1 MRNRVRAAPADR
13 FEVVLLDL
21 DGTVYVWPDAVP
33 GSPEAVATLR
43 ARGCRIGFLTN
54 DPRQDRAGYAQ
65 RLEKIGIPAAPEEVV
80 TTGVALAVLLRRE
93 GFAGARALVLGT
105 PAFRAEVLAAGLADG
120 DGADPRSIDL
130 VVVGGSADLG
140 SRELTTA
147 TRGLRAGARLFGSN
161 RDPVFPT
168 PSGPAPAAGPYLA
181 SVEIAG
187 GVVATTAGKPELP
200 IFEAARQQLGSGP
213 GAMVGDRL
221 DSDVAGG
228 QRAGLAGVLV
238 LSGGTSEQDL
248 AVSTVVPDMVCADLA
263 AFAGIA

>member
-1 MRNRVRAAPADR
+1 MRGRVRGAPADR

-21 DGTVYVWPDAVP
+21 DGTVYVWPDPVP

-43 ARGCRIGFLTN
+43 ARGCRVGFLTN
-54 DPRQDRAGYAQ
+54 DPRHDRAGYAQ
-65 RLEKIGIPAAPEEVV
+65 RLEKVGVQAAPEEVF

-93 GFAGARALVLGT
+93 GYAGATALVLGT
-105 PAFRAEVLAAGLADG
+105 PAFKAEVLAAGLVDAAEADL
-120 DGADPRSIDL
+120 RSVDL
-130 VVVGGSADLG
+130 VVVGGSRDLG
-140 SRELTTA
+140 SRELTVA
-147 TRGLRAGARLFGSN
+147 TRALRAGARLFGSN

-168 PSGPAPAAGPYLA
+168 PRGPAPAAGPYLA
-181 SVEIAG
+181 SVEVAG
-187 GVVATTAGKPELP
+187 GVAATTAGKPELP

-238 LSGGTSEQDL
+238 LSGGTSREDL
-248 AVSTVVPDMVCADLA
+248 AVSPVVPDLVCADLA
-263 AFAGIA
+263 EFAGI

>member
-1 MRNRVRAAPADR
+1 MRSRVRGAPADR
-13 FEVVLLDL
+13 FEVVLIDL
-21 DGTVYVWPDAVP
+21 DGTLYVWPEPVP

-43 ARGCRIGFLTN
+43 ARGCRVGFLTN
-54 DPRQDRAGYAQ
+54 DPRHDRAGYAQ
-65 RLEKIGIPAAPEEVV
+65 RLEKIGVPVAPEEVL

-93 GFAGARALVLGT
+93 GYAGANALVLGT
-105 PAFRAEVLAAGLADG
+105 PAFKAEVLAAGLVDAAA
-120 DGADPRSIDL
+120 ADPRSVDL
-130 VVVGGSADLG
+130 VVVGGSRDLG

-147 TRGLRAGARLFGSN
+147 TRALRSGARLFGSN

-181 SVEIAG
+181 SVEVAG
-187 GVVATTAGKPELP
+187 GVVAVTAGKPELP

-238 LSGGTSEQDL
+238 LSGGTSPEDL
-248 AVSTVVPDMVCADLA
+248 AASPILPDLVCADLA
-263 AFAGIA
+263 EFAGI

>member
-1 MRNRVRAAPADR
+1 MRGRVRGAPADR
-13 FEVVLLDL
+13 FEVVLIDL
-21 DGTVYVWPDAVP
+21 DGTLYVWPEPVP

-43 ARGCRIGFLTN
+43 ARGCRVGFLTN
-54 DPRQDRAGYAQ
+54 DPRHDRAGYAQ
-65 RLEKIGIPAAPEEVV
+65 RLEKIGVPAAPEEVL

-93 GFAGARALVLGT
+93 GYAGANALVLGT
-105 PAFRAEVLAAGLADG
+105 PAFKAEVLAAGLVDAAA
-120 DGADPRSIDL
+120 ADPRSVDL
-130 VVVGGSADLG
+130 VVVGGSKDLG
-140 SRELTTA
+140 SRELTAA
-147 TRGLRAGARLFGSN
+147 TRALRSGARLFGSN

-181 SVEIAG
+181 SVEVAG
-187 GVVATTAGKPELP
+187 GVVAVTAGKPELP

-238 LSGGTSEQDL
+238 LSGGTSPEDL
-248 AVSTVVPDMVCADLA
+248 AASPIVPDLVCADLA
-263 AFAGIA
+263 EFAGI

>member
-1 MRNRVRAAPADR
+1 MRSRVRGAPADR
-13 FEVVLLDL
+13 FEVVLIDL
-21 DGTVYVWPDAVP
+21 DGTLYIWPDPVP

-43 ARGCRIGFLTN
+43 ARGCRVGFLTN
-54 DPRQDRAGYAQ
+54 DPRHDRSGYAQ
-65 RLEKIGIPAAPEEVV
+65 RLEKIGVQAAPEEVL

-93 GFAGARALVLGT
+93 GYAGANALVLGT
-105 PAFRAEVLAAGLADG
+105 PAFKAEVLAAGLVDAAA
-120 DGADPRSIDL
+120 ADPRSVDL

-140 SRELTTA
+140 SRELTAA
-147 TRGLRAGARLFGSN
+147 TRALRVGARLFGSN

-181 SVEIAG
+181 SVEVAG
-187 GVVATTAGKPELP
+187 GVVAITAGKPELP

-228 QRAGLAGVLV
+228 QQAGLAGVLV
-238 LSGGTSEQDL
+238 LSGGTSEEDL
-248 AVSTVVPDMVCADLA
+248 AVSPVVPDLVCADLA
-263 AFAGIA
+263 EFAGI

>member
-1 MRNRVRAAPADR
+1 VRGVPADR

-21 DGTVYVWPDAVP
+21 DGTIYIWPHAVA

-65 RLEKIGIPAAPEEVV
+65 RLEKIGIPAAPEEVF
-80 TTGVALAVLLRRE
+80 TTGAALAVLLRRE
-93 GFAGARALVLGT
+93 GYAGAQALVLGT
-105 PAFRAEVLAAGLADG
+105 PAFRAEVLAAGLVDG
-120 DGADPRSIDL
+120 DGADSRSIDL

-147 TRGLRAGARLFGSN
+147 TRALRSGARLFGAN

-181 SVEIAG
+181 SVEVAG
-187 GVVATTAGKPELP
+187 GMAATTAGKPELP

-228 QRAGLAGVLV
+228 QQAGLAGVLV
-238 LSGGTSEQDL
+238 LSGGTSEEDL
-248 AVSTVVPDMVCADLA
+248 AHSTVVPDMVCADLA
-263 AFAGIA
+263 AFAGLS